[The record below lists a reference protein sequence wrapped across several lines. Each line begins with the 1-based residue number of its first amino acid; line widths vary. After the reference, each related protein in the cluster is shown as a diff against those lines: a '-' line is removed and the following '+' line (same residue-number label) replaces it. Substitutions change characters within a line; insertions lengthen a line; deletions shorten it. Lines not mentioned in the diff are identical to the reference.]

1 MKPNT
6 KPSMKPNMKS
16 SMKPTM
22 LVPFATC
29 ALVAFAGLPASAQT
43 GVAMIEITG
52 TPVDQPSPLAWLAGP
67 SAGSTLHDLTESIE
81 SLADNAR
88 VDACVI
94 RLKDAQL
101 GYTQIQELGEAMKS
115 LRASGKKV
123 HFFAEGYSTP
133 ELLLGSY
140 ADEVIVQS
148 GGAIALSGLY
158 MEELFLADALSWL
171 GVKAELVQVGDYKGA
186 NEQMT
191 RNAPSPQWEQN
202 INQLLDGMYSVI
214 RDTLKENRNLT
225 DAQLDEAMGQL
236 WIMDPEAQ
244 IASGLVDSS
253 VDLVSLE
260 AHLASSY
267 NQDIV
272 WRDVSA
278 KSTSKMDMSNPFAMF
293 SMLSQTPSNKPT
305 GPAIGVLHIAGPIMD
320 GDSSYG
326 GLMGSASVGSRT
338 IRNAIEDIRSE
349 KLIKGIVVRIDS
361 PGGSAI
367 ASEVIWQ
374 GLQRLSETKPVW
386 VSVGSMAASGGYY
399 CLVGGQTVYVNP
411 SSIVGSIGVVGG
423 KYSMGDLYERLNVK
437 VIPRARGP
445 RAEMF
450 SSVRPWDAATTN
462 IVRQKMTETYDLFA
476 SRVTAGRPDMDMSKT
491 AEGRLFVG
499 TDAVK
504 LGMADRLGTLD
515 DAVTDLASE
524 LGMNEFQI
532 INYPGPMS
540 LDQFFEKAF
549 SQYVLSPEGLRA
561 ARGGTLSETLTLVR
575 EIVGPRAWPSISAG
589 LDAMGQLRDEPVLL
603 TMPRALIFK

>member
-1 MKPNT
+1 MF
-6 KPSMKPNMKS
+6 
-16 SMKPTM
+16 
-22 LVPFATC
+22 VPFAAAT
-29 ALVAFAGLPASAQT
+29 LVALAGLPAMAQK
-43 GVAMIEITG
+43 GVAMIEIKG
-52 TPVDQPSPLAWLAGP
+52 TPVDQPSPLAWLSGP
-67 SAGSTLHDLTESIE
+67 DASSTLQD
-81 SLADNAR
+81 LADSIRDLSTNAR

-101 GYTQIQELGEAMKS
+101 GFTQIQELGSAMKD
-115 LRASGKKV
+115 LRESGKKV
-123 HFFAEGYSTP
+123 HLFAEGYATP
-133 ELLLGSY
+133 ELILGSF

-148 GGAIALSGLY
+148 GGVVALSGLY

-191 RNAPSPQWEQN
+191 RSAPSPQWDQN
-202 INQLLDGMYSVI
+202 INQLLDGMYAVI

-225 DAQLDEAMGQL
+225 DAQLDEAMAQL

-244 IASGLVDSS
+244 VASGLIDAS
-253 VDLVSLE
+253 VDLVTLE
-260 AHLASSY
+260 DHLETAY
-267 NQDIV
+267 GQEIV

-278 KSTSKMDMSNPFAMF
+278 KSTTKMDMSNPFAIF
-293 SMLSQTPSNKPT
+293 NMLSQTPSNKPT
-305 GPAIGVLHIAGPIMD
+305 GPAIGVLHISGPIID

-338 IRNAIEDIRSE
+338 IRNALEDIRNE
-349 KLIKGIVVRIDS
+349 NQIKGIVVRIDS

-374 GLQRLSETKPVW
+374 GLRRVSEKKPVW

-399 CLVGGQTVYVNP
+399 CLVGGQKVYVNP

-423 KYSMGDLYERLNVK
+423 KYSMGNLYERLNVN
-437 VIPRARGP
+437 VVPRARGP

-450 SSVRPWDAATTN
+450 SSVRPWDEATTQ
-462 IVRQKMTETYDLFA
+462 IVRQKMAETYDLFT
-476 SRVTAGRPDMDMSKT
+476 SRVSAGRPGMDLGKT

-499 TDAVK
+499 TDAIK
-504 LGMADRLGTLD
+504 LGMADRLGTLN
-515 DAVTDLASE
+515 DAVTDLAAE
-524 LGMNEFQI
+524 LGMKDFEI
-532 INYPGPMS
+532 INYPGPMG
-540 LDQFFEKAF
+540 LDEFFEKAF
-549 SQYVLSPEGLRA
+549 GQFVTSPGGIRA
-561 ARGGTLSETLTLVR
+561 GQGGALSETLALVR

-589 LDAMGQLRDEPVLL
+589 LDAMGQLREEPVLL